1 MDDADGMGTVTYQWR
16 QDGVNISGQTS
27 NELLLTEAMVGKT
40 ITVIASYTDGQ
51 GTPESLTSAA
61 TTAVVNVNDAPT
73 GGVTISGT
81 ATQGETLTAHNTLA
95 DLDGLEFAAR
105 IDIEKDGR
113 GEDRNTIKA
122 AIEPDHKDYALV
134 MGVMPKGGMGNAG
147 GGQSGAPAAVAAPSY
162 TPPAATARPAT
173 STVPSGKPAW
183 AQ

>member
-1 MDDADGMGTVTYQWR
+1 
-16 QDGVNISGQTS
+16 
-27 NELLLTEAMVGKT
+27 
-40 ITVIASYTDGQ
+40 
-51 GTPESLTSAA
+51 
-61 TTAVVNVNDAPT
+61 
-73 GGVTISGT
+73 
-81 ATQGETLTAHNTLA
+81 
-95 DLDGLEFAAR
+95 LEFAAR

-134 MGVMPKGGMGNAG
+134 MGVMPRGSSG

-162 TPPAATARPAT
+162 TPPAAHTPSSRPAT